1 MSNTSKGAVL
11 LLAGLAAG
19 VTLGMLFAP
28 ARGKENREKLGSSLT
43 NLGETLMDTAVVQ
56 IDNLLNLTDKV
67 ITQFKTQTDPYA
79 LVHDDIE
86 NAII

>member
-19 VTLGMLFAP
+19 VTLGILFAP
-28 ARGKENREKLGSSLT
+28 AKGRENREKLGSSLQ
-43 NLGETLMDTAVVQ
+43 NIGETLVDTAIVQ
-56 IDNLLNLTDKV
+56 VDNLLTFTDKL

>member
-19 VTLGMLFAP
+19 VTLGLLFAP
-28 ARGKENREKLGSSLT
+28 AKGRENREKLGSSLH
-43 NLGETLMDTAVVQ
+43 NLGETLVDTAVVQ
-56 IDNLLNLTDKV
+56 IDNLLTFTDRV
-67 ITQFKTQTDPYA
+67 VTQFKTQTDPYA
-79 LVHDDIE
+79 MVHDDIE

>member
-19 VTLGMLFAP
+19 VTLGILFAP
-28 ARGKENREKLGSSLT
+28 AKGKQNREKLGSSLQ
-43 NLGETLMDTAVVQ
+43 NLGETLVDTAVGQ
-56 IDNLLNLTDKV
+56 IDHLITFTDKLV
-67 ITQFKTQTDPYA
+67 TQFKAQTDPYA
-79 LVHDDIE
+79 MVHDDIE